1 MCYIVVWVILCKIN
15 EDVIACLIPTG
26 KNHNLKGAINGE
38 DVNFY
43 GVLMLMIT
51 KVCI

>member
-1 MCYIVVWVILCKIN
+1 MRYIVVWVILCKIN
-15 EDVIACLIPTG
+15 EDFIACLIPIG